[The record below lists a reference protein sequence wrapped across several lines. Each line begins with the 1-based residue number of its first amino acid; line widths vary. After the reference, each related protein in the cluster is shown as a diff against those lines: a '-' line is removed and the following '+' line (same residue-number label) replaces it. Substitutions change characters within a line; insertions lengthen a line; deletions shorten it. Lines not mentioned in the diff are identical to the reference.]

1 MIHKNPT
8 LSFNNMMR
16 FSSKKDKISK
26 KDTMHI
32 SQLLLN
38 KKKNQ
43 IYIYKMIE
51 EIFDFKPTSQEFL
64 GP

>member
-1 MIHKNPT
+1 
-8 LSFNNMMR
+8 
-16 FSSKKDKISK
+16 
-26 KDTMHI
+26 MHI